1 MSLIRRTS
9 DLAAEVAASAET
21 DVVAYVANK
30 GNFEYMI
37 STGSTLLDLAISG
50 GIVRGGG
57 IPGGIML
64 ELSGP
69 SGAGKTSLMAEMCTS
84 AQSRGGKIKIL
95 DPEGRLNKDYCEKFG
110 LRITPEDYGR
120 PDTVKEVFDIIEENW
135 GDEDKDKKDEKKTI
149 DVIGVDSI
157 AALSTEMEMDSEDKM
172 GGKRA
177 KDFSAGLRKTAR
189 LIAQNNRIV
198 VFTNQER
205 DSMASFGPRR
215 TTPGGMAVK
224 YYASLRI
231 RVSLDKKIERKVK
244 VVKEEKRIIGIE
256 SMCEVIKSSIDEP
269 YRTAPVFIIFN
280 YGIDDTRANLQWL
293 KDHSGASK
301 YGIDDVQ
308 QYNAMNDAI
317 NFYESS
323 PERVKQLK
331 DAVITLW
338 EEVDQA
344 LKIERKPKIRT

>member
-9 DLAAEVAASAET
+9 DLAAEVASSAES
-21 DVVAYVANK
+21 DNVAYVANK

-120 PDTVKEVFDIIEENW
+120 PDTVKEVFEIIEEDW
-135 GDEDKDKKDEKKTI
+135 GVESKPENKTI

-157 AALSTEMEMDSEDKM
+157 AALSTEMEMESEDKM

-256 SMCEVIKSSIDEP
+256 SLCEVIKSSIDEP

-293 KDHSGASK
+293 KDHSGAEK
-301 YGIDDVQ
+301 YGVVSVQ
-308 QYNAMNDAI
+308 QYVAMNAAI
-317 NFYESS
+317 EFYETN
-323 PERVKQLK
+323 PERILQLK
-331 DAVITLW
+331 NAVIDLW
-338 EEVDQA
+338 EEIDEA
-344 LKIERKPKIRT
+344 LKIERKPKSRF

>member
-1 MSLIRRTS
+1 MALIRRTS
-9 DLAAEVAASAET
+9 ELAAEVAESAKS
-21 DVVAYVANK
+21 DNVAYVANK
-30 GNFEYMI
+30 GNFEYII

-50 GIVRGGG
+50 GILRGGG

-135 GDEDKDKKDEKKTI
+135 GEVDKKGEEKTI

-157 AALSTEMEMDSEDKM
+157 AALSTEMEMESEDKM

-293 KDHSGASK
+293 KDHGGAAK
-301 YGIDDVQ
+301 YGIDGVQ
-308 QYNAMNDAI
+308 QNVAMNDSI

-323 PERVKQLK
+323 PERVLQLK
-331 DAVITLW
+331 NAVIDLW
-338 EEVDQA
+338 EEINDA
-344 LKIERKPKIRT
+344 LKIERKPKSRL

>member
-9 DLAAEVAASAET
+9 DLAAEVASSAES
-21 DVVAYVANK
+21 DNVAYVANK

-120 PDTVKEVFDIIEENW
+120 PDTVKEVFEIIEEDW
-135 GDEDKDKKDEKKTI
+135 GVESKPENKTI

-157 AALSTEMEMDSEDKM
+157 AALSTEMEMESEDKM

-293 KDHSGASK
+293 KDHSGAEK
-301 YGIDDVQ
+301 YGVVSVQ
-308 QYNAMNDAI
+308 QYVAMNAAI
-317 NFYESS
+317 EFYETN
-323 PERVKQLK
+323 PERVQQLK
-331 DAVITLW
+331 NAVIDLW
-338 EEVDQA
+338 EEIDEA
-344 LKIERKPKIRT
+344 LKIERKPKSRF